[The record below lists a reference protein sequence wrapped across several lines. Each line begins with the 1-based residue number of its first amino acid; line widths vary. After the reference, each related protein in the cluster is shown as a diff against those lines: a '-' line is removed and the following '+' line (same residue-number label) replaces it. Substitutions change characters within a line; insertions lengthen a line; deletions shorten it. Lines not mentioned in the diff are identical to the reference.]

1 MGLNH
6 DYAQVLLD
14 HPNLVIGMFV
24 CEALGALWIR
34 KIINFDF

>member
-24 CEALGALWIR
+24 SEGLGYLWIR
-34 KIINFDF
+34 KIINFNF